1 MPLSQLDPTP
11 ALISIDLQKGIVTMP
26 TVHPASEIVART
38 AQIARA
44 FRARMY
50 PVVLVNVA
58 GMSPGRSE
66 APRPKLNF
74 PPDWTDLAP
83 ELDAQPTDHLVTKH
97 RIGAFIGTDL
107 DQYLRQRKVTQV
119 FLAGIATT
127 FGVES
132 TARSAHDL
140 GYNVVFVTD
149 AMTDRDP
156 DAHRNAVEKLFPRFG
171 ETTSTAELLSRLK

>member
-1 MPLSQLDPTP
+1 MPLSQFDATP
-11 ALISIDLQKGIVTMP
+11 ALISIDLQKGIVAMP
-26 TVHPASEIVART
+26 TVHPASEILART

-58 GMSPGRSE
+58 GMSPARSE

-171 ETTSTAELLSRLK
+171 ETTTTSAVLSLLK

>member
-26 TVHPASEIVART
+26 TVHPVSEIVART

-171 ETTSTAELLSRLK
+171 ETPSTAELLSRLK